1 MSTRLSLRTIDTHA
15 EGMPMRIL
23 IEGAPQIPGETM
35 ADRLAWAKENLDHIR
50 ELLVNEPRGHAA
62 MVGGI
67 LTPPARA
74 DADFGI
80 VYMSGGGFWTM
91 CGHGTVGVI
100 TMIVERGMVKVT
112 EPYTEV
118 RLETPAGLIVA
129 KVHVEGKKA
138 LSVTFTN
145 VPSFVIEHDASVEVP
160 GAGRL
165 TVDVSYGGNLYAMV
179 DTAQLKRK
187 LDVADLEDL
196 TNLGLAIVAATRA
209 QVPLTHPW
217 NPAMGQLRSMMFIE
231 EATEDRPAKNLM
243 VKERR
248 YFDRSPCGTGTSARM
263 ALAHAKGKLSLNE
276 PLVCESI
283 LGTRFE
289 GRLTGVTNVDGAPAV
304 IPQITGRAWITG
316 TSEFT
321 LDPSDVFPKGF
332 TF

>member
-1 MSTRLSLRTIDTHA
+1 MTVRTPLQTVDTHA

-23 IEGAPQIPGETM
+23 VSGAPPIPGDTM
-35 ADRLAWAKENLDHIR
+35 VARRAWAEANLQDLR
-50 ELLVNEPRGHAA
+50 GLLMNEPRGHAA
-62 MVGGI
+62 MVGAI
-67 LTPPARA
+67 LMPPARK
-74 DADFGI
+74 DADFGV

-91 CGHGTVGVI
+91 CGHGTIGVI
-100 TMIVERGMVKVT
+100 TMIVERGLVKVT

-118 RLETPAGLIVA
+118 RLETPAGLIIG
-129 KVHVEGKKA
+129 KVHVKEKKA
-138 LSVTFTN
+138 LSVSFTN
-145 VPSFVIEHDASVEVP
+145 VPSFVIEQAAAVEVP

-179 DTAQLKRK
+179 DAAQLKRK
-187 LDVADLEDL
+187 LDVADLEEL
-196 TNLGLAIVAATRA
+196 TNLGLAIVAATRE
-209 QVPLTHPW
+209 QVPLKSPW
-217 NPAMGQLRSMMFIE
+217 KPAMGQLRSMMFIE
-231 EATEDRPAKNLM
+231 EAAGGRPAVNLM

-263 ALAHAKGKLSLNE
+263 ALAHAKGRLSLNE

-289 GRLTGVTNVDGAPAV
+289 GKLTGVTEIDGIQAV

-316 TSEFT
+316 TAEFT
-321 LDPSDVFPKGF
+321 LDPSDVFPNGF